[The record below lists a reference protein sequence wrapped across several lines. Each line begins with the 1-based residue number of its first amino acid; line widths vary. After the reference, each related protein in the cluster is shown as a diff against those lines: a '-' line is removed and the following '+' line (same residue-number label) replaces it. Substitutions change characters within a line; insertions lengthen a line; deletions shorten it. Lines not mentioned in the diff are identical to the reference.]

1 MPTTPTPD
9 PAPDGSTGLDP
20 QDWDALR
27 ALAHRMVDDSLDHL
41 AGRRDEP
48 VWRPMPDDV
57 RGFFDTPLPHAP
69 EGATAA
75 YDDFL
80 QHVVPYSMGND
91 HPRFW
96 GWYMGA
102 GNPVGNLADLLASVI
117 NPNMGGADH
126 APMLV
131 EKQVVRWCAEAAGY
145 PATASGLLVTG
156 ASEANLVGL
165 AVARSARIGPTLRT
179 DGMPDGRRFARL
191 RLHRGAQLP
200 PQGGRAAGPRE
211 SSLRKVPVRDDWT
224 MDVDALAAAIAADR
238 SAGVEPLAVVAS
250 RAPSTPAPSTTS
262 RPSPTSPRPKGCG
275 STSTGPSAAS
285 SRSART
291 RMPCAGSSAPTRSRS
306 TSTSGCR
313 RRSTSGSPWCATRR
327 RTGRRSPS
335 SRSTSPTPRGGLAA
349 GDVWFNEYGI
359 ALSRG
364 FRALR
369 VWMALKAYGADAFG
383 RIMDGNMALA
393 HALADRVD
401 AHPDLERLAPVGC
414 DIVCLRYAP
423 DGGPGDRLDE
433 VNHELVLRVQESGV
447 AVVTDTVLD
456 GRVAIRVAIGN
467 HRTRDED
474 LELFLDTLVEL
485 GAATV
490 ADLEAG
496 ADLTS
501 TPGTAPPDRS
511 GVGAGRH
518 PVRSAQARAR
528 ASAASNHGSLAS
540 A

>member
-126 APMLV
+126 APILV

-145 PATASGLLVTG
+145 PVTASGLLVTG

-179 DGMPDGRRFARL
+179 DGMPDGRRFGVYASTEVHSC
-191 RLHRGAQLP
+191 HRKSVELLGL
-200 PQGGRAAGPRE
+200 GE

-224 MDVDALAAAIAADR
+224 MDVDALAATIAADR
-238 SAGVEPLAVVAS
+238 SAGVEPLAIVAS
-250 RAPSTPAPSTTS
+250 AGTINTGSVDDLEAIADLAEAEGLWLHVDGAIGGFLALSSHADAVRGLERADSLALDLHKWMQAPIDVGLALVREEEAHRATFSFIPQFLAHST
-262 RPSPTSPRPKGCG
+262 R
-275 STSTGPSAAS
+275 
-285 SRSART
+285 
-291 RMPCAGSSAPTRSRS
+291 
-306 TSTSGCR
+306 
-313 RRSTSGSPWCATRR
+313 
-327 RTGRRSPS
+327 
-335 SRSTSPTPRGGLAA
+335 GLAA

-383 RIMDGNMALA
+383 RIVDRNVAQARALA
-393 HALADRVD
+393 ARAD

-414 DIVCLRYAP
+414 DVVCLRYAP
-423 DGGPGDRLDE
+423 PGVPADRLDE
-433 VNHELVLRVQESGV
+433 VNHELVLRIHESGV
-447 AVVTDTVLD
+447 AIVTDTVLD
-456 GRVAIRVAIGN
+456 GRLAVRVAIGN

-474 LELFLDTLVEL
+474 LDLFVDTLLEL

-490 ADLEAG
+490 ADLMAG

-501 TPGTAPPDRS
+501 TPGTA
-511 GVGAGRH
+511 AT
-518 PVRSAQARAR
+518 
-528 ASAASNHGSLAS
+528 
-540 A
+540 